1 MFELC
6 PEVCTELWRLQ
17 RLDWRYDQYQ
27 TECCMVTTAF
37 VTHLVATLFVK
48 AALGYQLGEALHL

>member
-1 MFELC
+1 
-6 PEVCTELWRLQ
+6 
-17 RLDWRYDQYQ
+17 
-27 TECCMVTTAF
+27 MVTTAF